1 MILTGLINPN
11 CTQRVVDG
19 ETKRRQSRQTNFP
32 IFLGIHGPRN
42 RSSSKMTIRP
52 RLRTR
57 PDRVLGWD
65 NLLMITNQGN
75 VSTAFPL
82 FLCQSVDQKLKFL
95 VKFFQLFF
103 EKNMKTNGGLSDSYP
118 KIFCLKSLRNSKS
131 MWKPPKIKLFY
142 CKNFL
147 IALIQTSIDFQIFIL

>member
-1 MILTGLINPN
+1 MHSKNRGWRNTLTRNQCHYRRHSGYLPFEIQNVRRL
-11 CTQRVVDG
+11 Q
-19 ETKRRQSRQTNFP
+19 RRQSRQTNFP

-103 EKNMKTNGGLSDSYP
+103 EQNFFFFPLIFENLKCPKMARNWIKKNSICFVIEKT
-118 KIFCLKSLRNSKS
+118 
-131 MWKPPKIKLFY
+131 
-142 CKNFL
+142 
-147 IALIQTSIDFQIFIL
+147 